1 VHDFLVGRETG
12 EGREA
17 VARRKLGFRWGEWL
31 APRNEASPSTATLPA
46 AREATPP
53 APPAMLPTAPS
64 TPTAP
69 ATPTTLAMPL
79 AVVARRGLVVPAAAS
94 ASAAVAD
101 LRRALGDAKAMV
113 AEGLLD
119 DQDFGKVKASVLAGI
134 AFGAGGGASKTGA

>member
-1 VHDFLVGRETG
+1 
-12 EGREA
+12 
-17 VARRKLGFRWGEWL
+17 
-31 APRNEASPSTATLPA
+31 
-46 AREATPP
+46 
-53 APPAMLPTAPS
+53 
-64 TPTAP
+64 
-69 ATPTTLAMPL
+69 MPL
-79 AVVARRGLVVPAAAS
+79 AVVPPRGLVVPAAAS

>member
-1 VHDFLVGRETG
+1 
-12 EGREA
+12 
-17 VARRKLGFRWGEWL
+17 
-31 APRNEASPSTATLPA
+31 
-46 AREATPP
+46 
-53 APPAMLPTAPS
+53 MLPTAPS

-119 DQDFGKVKASVLAGI
+119 DEDFGKVKTSVLAGI
-134 AFGAGGGASKTGA
+134 AFGAGADASSAGA